1 MPNLPSEFIERTRQL
16 MGEAECNALCRAL
29 QADEPVSI
37 RTNTGKNAPAPPQAH
52 PVPWTDNGFYLNRRP
67 AFTFDPLFHAG
78 FYYVQEAASMFI
90 AQAVRRYVNRPV
102 VMLDLCA
109 APGGKSTLVRNCLPQ
124 GSLLVAN
131 EVMRARSQVLAE
143 NLIKWGNPEVIVTN
157 NDPADFSRLEERF
170 DVILTDVPCS
180 GEGMFR
186 KDDRAISEWS
196 SEGVELCWKR
206 QRRIVADIWP
216 CLKQGGILIYSTC
229 TFNREENEDNVAW
242 IASTLGAEVL
252 PVDTETEWGITGN
265 LTGEDFP
272 VYRFLPHHTSGEGL
286 FVAVLR
292 KKPDSEAGNFC
303 FIGENTRRE
312 EADGCHA
319 GNGGEWFADGISP
332 SGDSEEEKPASVYSR
347 RTIAETVYTDAAE
360 RRGRKAEGFRK
371 GGKGKAMQ
379 KGSKVSGV
387 SFPKET
393 EAWIQHAGNF
403 SFRIEDTLAI
413 AIPADYAGFY
423 DELKESLRILHAG
436 ITLAELKGK
445 DWMPSHTLAM
455 STVLCKDAFPQTDLT
470 LAQALSYLRREAII
484 LDSSVPKGYVLVTY
498 RHVPLGF
505 VKNLGNRANNLYP
518 QEWRI
523 RSGYTPEEL
532 HPVYENLLELA
543 ACSAGS
549 AACPNPLPDSPSA

>member
-292 KKPDSEAGNFC
+292 KKPDSEAGNSC
-303 FIGENTRRE
+303 FTGENTRRE

-347 RTIAETVYTDAAE
+347 RTIAETIYTDAE

-403 SFRIEDTLAI
+403 SFRMEDTLAI

-436 ITLAELKGK
+436 ITIAELKGK

-455 STVLCKDAFPQTDLT
+455 STALCKDAFPQTDLT

-532 HPVYENLLELA
+532 HPVYENLQE
-543 ACSAGS
+543 
-549 AACPNPLPDSPSA
+549 

>member
-37 RTNTGKNAPAPPQAH
+37 RTNTGKNAPAPPQTH

-303 FIGENTRRE
+303 FTGENTRRE

-347 RTIAETVYTDAAE
+347 RTIAETVYTDAE

-403 SFRIEDTLAI
+403 SFRMEDTLAI

-436 ITLAELKGK
+436 ITIAELKGK

-455 STVLCKDAFPQTDLT
+455 STALCKDAFPQTDLT

-532 HPVYENLLELA
+532 HPVYENLLE
-543 ACSAGS
+543 
-549 AACPNPLPDSPSA
+549 

>member
-303 FIGENTRRE
+303 FTRENTHRE

-347 RTIAETVYTDAAE
+347 RTIAETIYTDAE

>member
-37 RTNTGKNAPAPPQAH
+37 RTNTGKNAPAPPQVH

-292 KKPDSEAGNFC
+292 KKPDSEAGNSC
-303 FIGENTRRE
+303 FTGENTRRE

-347 RTIAETVYTDAAE
+347 RTIAETIYTDAE

-403 SFRIEDTLAI
+403 SFRMEDTLAI

-532 HPVYENLLELA
+532 HPVYENLLE
-543 ACSAGS
+543 
-549 AACPNPLPDSPSA
+549 

>member
-37 RTNTGKNAPAPPQAH
+37 RTNTGKNAPVPPQAH

-292 KKPDSEAGNFC
+292 KKPDSEAGNSC
-303 FIGENTRRE
+303 FTGENTRRE

-347 RTIAETVYTDAAE
+347 RTIAETIYTDAE

-403 SFRIEDTLAI
+403 SFRMEDTLAI

-532 HPVYENLLELA
+532 HPVYENLLE
-543 ACSAGS
+543 
-549 AACPNPLPDSPSA
+549 

>member
-37 RTNTGKNAPAPPQAH
+37 RTNTGKNAPAPPQTH

-292 KKPDSEAGNFC
+292 KKPDSEAGNSC
-303 FIGENTRRE
+303 FTGENTRRE

-347 RTIAETVYTDAAE
+347 RTIAETIYTDAE

-532 HPVYENLLELA
+532 HPVYENLLE
-543 ACSAGS
+543 
-549 AACPNPLPDSPSA
+549 

>member
-303 FIGENTRRE
+303 FTGENTRRE

-347 RTIAETVYTDAAE
+347 RTIAETIYTDAE

-413 AIPADYAGFY
+413 AIPADYASFY

>member
-37 RTNTGKNAPAPPQAH
+37 RTNTGKNAPAPPQTH

-347 RTIAETVYTDAAE
+347 RTIAETIYTDAE

-403 SFRIEDTLAI
+403 SFRMEDTLAI
-413 AIPADYAGFY
+413 AIPADYASFY

-532 HPVYENLLELA
+532 HPVYENLLE
-543 ACSAGS
+543 
-549 AACPNPLPDSPSA
+549 

>member
-37 RTNTGKNAPAPPQAH
+37 RTNTGKNAPAPPQTH

-303 FIGENTRRE
+303 FTGENTHRE

-347 RTIAETVYTDAAE
+347 RTIAETIYTDAE

-403 SFRIEDTLAI
+403 SFRMEDTLAI

-532 HPVYENLLELA
+532 HPVYENLQE
-543 ACSAGS
+543 
-549 AACPNPLPDSPSA
+549 

>member
-292 KKPDSEAGNFC
+292 KKPDSKAGNFC
-303 FIGENTRRE
+303 FTGENTRRE

-347 RTIAETVYTDAAE
+347 RTIAETIYTDAE

>member
-265 LTGEDFP
+265 LTGEDFS

-319 GNGGEWFADGISP
+319 GNGGKWFADGISP

-347 RTIAETVYTDAAE
+347 RTIAETIYTDAE

-403 SFRIEDTLAI
+403 SFRMEDTLAI

-436 ITLAELKGK
+436 ITIAELKGK

-455 STVLCKDAFPQTDLT
+455 STALCKDAFPQTDLT

-532 HPVYENLLELA
+532 HPVYENLLE
-543 ACSAGS
+543 
-549 AACPNPLPDSPSA
+549 

>member
-37 RTNTGKNAPAPPQAH
+37 RTNTGKNAPAPPQVH

-292 KKPDSEAGNFC
+292 KKPDSEAGNSC
-303 FIGENTRRE
+303 FTGENTRRE

-332 SGDSEEEKPASVYSR
+332 SGDSKEEKPASVYSR
-347 RTIAETVYTDAAE
+347 RTIAETIYTDAE

-403 SFRIEDTLAI
+403 SFRMEDTLAI

-532 HPVYENLLELA
+532 HPVYENLLE
-543 ACSAGS
+543 
-549 AACPNPLPDSPSA
+549 

>member
-303 FIGENTRRE
+303 FTGENTRRE

-347 RTIAETVYTDAAE
+347 RTIAETIYTDAE

-532 HPVYENLLELA
+532 HPVYENLLE
-543 ACSAGS
+543 
-549 AACPNPLPDSPSA
+549 

>member
-303 FIGENTRRE
+303 FTRENTHRE

-347 RTIAETVYTDAAE
+347 RTIAETIYTDAE

-403 SFRIEDTLAI
+403 SFRMEDTLAI

-423 DELKESLRILHAG
+423 DELKESLRILHTG

-532 HPVYENLLELA
+532 HPVYENLLE
-543 ACSAGS
+543 
-549 AACPNPLPDSPSA
+549 

>member
-37 RTNTGKNAPAPPQAH
+37 RTNTGKNAPAPPQVH

-229 TFNREENEDNVAW
+229 TLNREENEDNVAW

-292 KKPDSEAGNFC
+292 KKPDSEAGNSC
-303 FIGENTRRE
+303 FTGENTRRE

-347 RTIAETVYTDAAE
+347 RTIAETIYTDAE

-403 SFRIEDTLAI
+403 SFRMEDTLAI

-532 HPVYENLLELA
+532 HPVYENLQE
-543 ACSAGS
+543 
-549 AACPNPLPDSPSA
+549 

>member
-347 RTIAETVYTDAAE
+347 RTIAETIYTDAE

-403 SFRIEDTLAI
+403 SFRMEDTLAI

-436 ITLAELKGK
+436 ITIAELKGK

-455 STVLCKDAFPQTDLT
+455 STALCKDAFPQTDLT

-532 HPVYENLLELA
+532 HPVYENLLE
-543 ACSAGS
+543 
-549 AACPNPLPDSPSA
+549 

>member
-292 KKPDSEAGNFC
+292 KKPDSEAGNSC
-303 FIGENTRRE
+303 FTGENTRRE

-347 RTIAETVYTDAAE
+347 RTIAETIYTDAE

-532 HPVYENLLELA
+532 HPVYENLLE
-543 ACSAGS
+543 
-549 AACPNPLPDSPSA
+549 

>member
-265 LTGEDFP
+265 LTGEDFS

-347 RTIAETVYTDAAE
+347 RTIAETIYTDAE

-403 SFRIEDTLAI
+403 SFRMEDTLAI

-436 ITLAELKGK
+436 ITIAELKGK

-532 HPVYENLLELA
+532 HPVYENLQE
-543 ACSAGS
+543 
-549 AACPNPLPDSPSA
+549 

>member
-292 KKPDSEAGNFC
+292 KKPYSEAGNFC
-303 FIGENTRRE
+303 FTGENTRRE

-347 RTIAETVYTDAAE
+347 RTIAETIYTDAE

-403 SFRIEDTLAI
+403 SFRMEDTLAI

-532 HPVYENLLELA
+532 HPVYENLQE
-543 ACSAGS
+543 
-549 AACPNPLPDSPSA
+549 

>member
-16 MGEAECNALCRAL
+16 MGETECNALCQAL

-37 RTNTGKNAPAPPQAH
+37 RTNNGKKAPAPPQAH
-52 PVPWTDNGFYLNRRP
+52 HVPWTDNGFYLNRRP

-90 AQAVRRYVNRPV
+90 AQIIKTCIKEPV
-102 VMLDLCA
+102 AMLDLCA
-109 APGGKSTLVRNCLPQ
+109 APGGKSTLVRDCLPQ

-143 NLIKWGNPEVIVTN
+143 NLIKWGNPGVIVTN

-196 SEGVELCWKR
+196 EEAVELCRKR

-216 CLKQGGILIYSTC
+216 CLKTGGILIYSTC

-242 IASTLGAEVL
+242 IASTLQAEVL
-252 PVDTETEWGITGN
+252 PVEVKPEWGITGN
-265 LTGEDFP
+265 LTGGDFP
-272 VYRFLPHHTSGEGL
+272 VYRFLPHRTSSEGL

-292 KKPDSEAGNFC
+292 KKTDSGTADFHSDEVYPGEVGVCAAGNF
-303 FIGENTRRE
+303 RE
-312 EADGCHA
+312 TY
-319 GNGGEWFADGISP
+319 GNG
-332 SGDSEEEKPASVYSR
+332 DSAACNVEEERTAPVRFRGTKTESLYADNAEKR
-347 RTIAETVYTDAAE
+347 RTKSD
-360 RRGRKAEGFRK
+360 GFRK

-379 KGSKVSGV
+379 KGNKAAGI

-393 EAWIQHAGNF
+393 EAWIQHADDF
-403 SFRIEDTLAI
+403 SFRMEDTFAR
-413 AIPADYAGFY
+413 AVPAAYTDLY
-423 DELKESLRILHAG
+423 DELRESLHILHAG
-436 ITLAELKGK
+436 ITLAEQKGK
-445 DWMPSHTLAM
+445 DWMPSHVLAM
-455 STVLCKDAFPQTDLT
+455 STELNAEAFPHVDLP
-470 LAQALSYLRREAII
+470 LVQALAYLRREAIV
-484 LDSSVPKGYVLVTY
+484 LPPSAPKGYVLLTF
-498 RHVPLGF
+498 REVPLGF

-523 RSGYTPEEL
+523 RSSYTPEEL
-532 HPVYENLLELA
+532 HPVYGKQPE
-543 ACSAGS
+543 
-549 AACPNPLPDSPSA
+549 

>member
-265 LTGEDFP
+265 LTGEDFS

-347 RTIAETVYTDAAE
+347 RTIAETIYTDAE

-403 SFRIEDTLAI
+403 SFRMEDTLAI

-532 HPVYENLLELA
+532 HPVYENLLE
-543 ACSAGS
+543 
-549 AACPNPLPDSPSA
+549 

>member
-303 FIGENTRRE
+303 FTRENTHRE

-347 RTIAETVYTDAAE
+347 RTIAETIYTDAE

-403 SFRIEDTLAI
+403 SFRMEDTLAI

-532 HPVYENLLELA
+532 HPVYENLLE
-543 ACSAGS
+543 
-549 AACPNPLPDSPSA
+549 

>member
-109 APGGKSTLVRNCLPQ
+109 APGGKSTLVRNCLPL

-196 SEGVELCWKR
+196 PEGVELCWKR

-303 FIGENTRRE
+303 FTGENTRRE

-347 RTIAETVYTDAAE
+347 RTIAETIYTDAE

-403 SFRIEDTLAI
+403 SFRMEDTLAI

-532 HPVYENLLELA
+532 HPVYENLLE
-543 ACSAGS
+543 
-549 AACPNPLPDSPSA
+549 

>member
-303 FIGENTRRE
+303 FTGENTHRE

-347 RTIAETVYTDAAE
+347 RTIAETIYTDAE

-403 SFRIEDTLAI
+403 SFRMEDTLAI

-436 ITLAELKGK
+436 ITIAELKGK

-532 HPVYENLLELA
+532 HPVYENLLE
-543 ACSAGS
+543 
-549 AACPNPLPDSPSA
+549 

>member
-303 FIGENTRRE
+303 FTGENTRRE

-347 RTIAETVYTDAAE
+347 RTIAETIYTDAE

>member
-157 NDPADFSRLEERF
+157 NDPADFSQLEERF

-196 SEGVELCWKR
+196 PEGVELCWKR

-303 FIGENTRRE
+303 FTGENTRRE

-403 SFRIEDTLAI
+403 SFRMEDTLAI
-413 AIPADYAGFY
+413 AIPADYASFY

-455 STVLCKDAFPQTDLT
+455 STVLCKDAFPQTD
-470 LAQALSYLRREAII
+470 S
-484 LDSSVPKGYVLVTY
+484 
-498 RHVPLGF
+498 
-505 VKNLGNRANNLYP
+505 
-518 QEWRI
+518 
-523 RSGYTPEEL
+523 
-532 HPVYENLLELA
+532 
-543 ACSAGS
+543 
-549 AACPNPLPDSPSA
+549 

>member
-37 RTNTGKNAPAPPQAH
+37 RTNTGKNAPVPPQAH

-303 FIGENTRRE
+303 FTGENTRRE

-347 RTIAETVYTDAAE
+347 RTIAETIYTDAE

-403 SFRIEDTLAI
+403 SFRMEDTLAI

-532 HPVYENLLELA
+532 HPVYENLLE
-543 ACSAGS
+543 
-549 AACPNPLPDSPSA
+549 

>member
-303 FIGENTRRE
+303 FTRENTHRE

-347 RTIAETVYTDAAE
+347 RTIAETIYTDAE

-403 SFRIEDTLAI
+403 SFRMEDTLAI

-423 DELKESLRILHAG
+423 DELKESLRILHTG

-532 HPVYENLLELA
+532 HPVYENLQE
-543 ACSAGS
+543 
-549 AACPNPLPDSPSA
+549 

>member
-292 KKPDSEAGNFC
+292 KKPDSEAGNSC
-303 FIGENTRRE
+303 FTGENTRRE

-347 RTIAETVYTDAAE
+347 RTIAETIYTDAE

-403 SFRIEDTLAI
+403 SFRMEDTLAI

-423 DELKESLRILHAG
+423 DELKESLRILHTG

-532 HPVYENLLELA
+532 HPVYENLLE
-543 ACSAGS
+543 
-549 AACPNPLPDSPSA
+549 

>member
-292 KKPDSEAGNFC
+292 KKPDSEAGNSC
-303 FIGENTRRE
+303 FTGENTRRE

-332 SGDSEEEKPASVYSR
+332 SGDSKEEKPASVYSR
-347 RTIAETVYTDAAE
+347 RTIAETIYTDAE

-403 SFRIEDTLAI
+403 SFRMEDTLAI

-532 HPVYENLLELA
+532 HPVYENLLE
-543 ACSAGS
+543 
-549 AACPNPLPDSPSA
+549 

>member
-124 GSLLVAN
+124 ESLLVAN

-303 FIGENTRRE
+303 FTGENTRRE

-347 RTIAETVYTDAAE
+347 RTIAETIYTDAE

-455 STVLCKDAFPQTDLT
+455 STALCKDAFPQTDLT

>member
-157 NDPADFSRLEERF
+157 NDPADFSQLEERF

-347 RTIAETVYTDAAE
+347 RTIAETIYTDAE

-403 SFRIEDTLAI
+403 SFRMEDTLAI

-532 HPVYENLLELA
+532 HPVYENLLE
-543 ACSAGS
+543 
-549 AACPNPLPDSPSA
+549 

>member
-1 MPNLPSEFIERTRQL
+1 MPNLPSEFIEQTRQL

-303 FIGENTRRE
+303 FTRENTHRE

-347 RTIAETVYTDAAE
+347 RTIAETIYTDAE

-403 SFRIEDTLAI
+403 SFRMEDTLAI

-423 DELKESLRILHAG
+423 DELKESLRILHTG

-532 HPVYENLLELA
+532 HPVYENLLE
-543 ACSAGS
+543 
-549 AACPNPLPDSPSA
+549 

>member
-37 RTNTGKNAPAPPQAH
+37 RTNTGKNAPAPPQTH

-303 FIGENTRRE
+303 FTGENTRRE

-360 RRGRKAEGFRK
+360 RRGRKAEGFRE

-403 SFRIEDTLAI
+403 SFRMEDTLAI

-532 HPVYENLLELA
+532 HPVYENLQE
-543 ACSAGS
+543 
-549 AACPNPLPDSPSA
+549 

>member
-109 APGGKSTLVRNCLPQ
+109 APGGKSTLVHNCLPQ

-196 SEGVELCWKR
+196 PEGVELCWKR

-303 FIGENTRRE
+303 FTGENTRRE

-347 RTIAETVYTDAAE
+347 RTIAETIYTGAE

-403 SFRIEDTLAI
+403 SFRMEDTLAI

-455 STVLCKDAFPQTDLT
+455 STVLCKDVFPQTDLT

-532 HPVYENLLELA
+532 HPVYENLLE
-543 ACSAGS
+543 
-549 AACPNPLPDSPSA
+549 